1 MLYKKR
7 KNWSKKLKVLKNKSL
22 NIKQVIFLKYI
33 VFLWFY
39 IYLYYIDF
47 ESLEGKFESLLEEN
61 NRMNELLGEK
71 LENEEVYD
79 NAEKIIE
86 ELK

>member
-1 MLYKKR
+1 M
-7 KNWSKKLKVLKNKSL
+7 KVLKNKSL